1 MKRTDFFKSLK
12 AKGVDPSLGVLRS
25 IVAADLH
32 AAMVS
37 ANLNQSKLASKL
49 GWSRARVSQVFSG
62 DENLTVE
69 TISQIANA
77 CGFKF
82 DVAFRRPK
90 SARAVQPWEIDTD
103 LLPEAQHHQ
112 VIWKSASVSY
122 DMKGGLSSKE
132 NDEVP
137 STKSIGFLTTV
148 NDEKAP

>member
-1 MKRTDFFKSLK
+1 MINNNLYIKDVRISRGSHANMKRTDFFKSLK

-103 LLPEAQHHQ
+103 LLPEAQRE
-112 VIWKSASVSY
+112 KY
-122 DMKGGLSSKE
+122 KGI
-132 NDEVP
+132 V
-137 STKSIGFLTTV
+137 
-148 NDEKAP
+148 

>member
-62 DENLTVE
+62 DENSRKLPMLAALNSTLHFDARSPPARFNRGKLIPIYYLKHSEKNIRVSFE
-69 TISQIANA
+69 RADYKINYCSNSSYFVLYSYYA
-77 CGFKF
+77 C
-82 DVAFRRPK
+82 
-90 SARAVQPWEIDTD
+90 
-103 LLPEAQHHQ
+103 L
-112 VIWKSASVSY
+112 AS
-122 DMKGGLSSKE
+122 
-132 NDEVP
+132 N
-137 STKSIGFLTTV
+137 
-148 NDEKAP
+148 